1 MKRNVTFVEKDSQ
14 KCLLKIKIIEKFETI
29 AILQV
34 NTEVQHTVYVMQDLM
49 CLTKSLF
56 KLLIPLHNKRI
67 TTQV

>member
-34 NTEVQHTVYVMQDLM
+34 NTEKQHTVYAMQDLM
-49 CLTKSLF
+49 CLMKSLF

>member
-67 TTQV
+67 TKQV